1 MMQLRIKLNR
11 INQNATAALN
21 LYFVERLRVLKEQ
34 FEETVSQKQPGK
46 SFETINETTRGII
59 SKKIP
64 DRRQKLRQT

>member
-1 MMQLRIKLNR
+1 MQLRIKLNR
-11 INQNATAALN
+11 INQNVTAALN